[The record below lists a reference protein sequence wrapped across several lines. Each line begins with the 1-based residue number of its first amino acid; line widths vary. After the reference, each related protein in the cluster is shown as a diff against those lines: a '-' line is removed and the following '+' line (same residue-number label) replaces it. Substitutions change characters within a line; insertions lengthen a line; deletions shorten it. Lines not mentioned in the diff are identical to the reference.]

1 MGIEMTTPPDAL
13 VRQVAERVERQQKVL
28 VRQLLYCAEEIIN
41 AARSTNSYK
50 DRTGNLRSSLGCVV
64 AVNGRVVGQRGF
76 IPVLNGA
83 EGAEDGKRYVRE
95 LAALYPRGIVLIAVA
110 GKNYAAYVS
119 AKGYDVMDSA
129 ELLADKLVP
138 MYLKQ
143 LGYK

>member
-1 MGIEMTTPPDAL
+1 MTTPPDAI
-13 VRQVAERVERQQKVL
+13 VRQVIERVERQQKVL

-50 DRTGNLRSSLGCVV
+50 DRTGNLRSSLGCIV
-64 AVNGRVVGQRGF
+64 AVNGQVVGQRGF

-95 LAALYPRGIVLIAVA
+95 LAARYPRGIVLIAVA